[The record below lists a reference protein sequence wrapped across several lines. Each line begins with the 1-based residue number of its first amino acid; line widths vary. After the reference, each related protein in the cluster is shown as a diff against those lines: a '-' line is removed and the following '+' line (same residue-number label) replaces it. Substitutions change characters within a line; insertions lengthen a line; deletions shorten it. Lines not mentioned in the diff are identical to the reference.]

1 MTGSR
6 RTLRLMPPRRPANM
20 LATLLGITL
29 LGGCTRQE
37 EPAAPPPTPV
47 RIAAVTA
54 GPASPPIEATGFVAA
69 RDEQRLSFKVGG
81 MVQQVRVREGDT
93 VRRGELLA
101 LLDQTEIDAQLAQVA
116 QLAEQAARDLARGE
130 ALHADQVIPLEQLEN
145 LRTQAAVA
153 RARHDAARFNARNA
167 AIHATGDGVVL
178 RRLVEAREN
187 VAPGQ
192 VVLVVGNQDSGHV
205 LRFAVADRHV
215 VRIRRGEVASV
226 QLDAWPGE
234 SFRAEIIQVA
244 SGADPATGLFPVEAR
259 LDAVPHTL
267 VSGLV
272 GRVQLAAGADDS
284 TLPHVPIG
292 AVLEGDGDRA
302 VVYVVDGQVAR
313 RRDVQVAFITADS
326 VAVRVRPAEGD
337 TAAHVGLTVG
347 EQVVT
352 AGAPYLDDGDA
363 ITVVP
368 GPSP

>member
-130 ALHADQVIPLEQLEN
+130 
-145 LRTQAAVA
+145 
-153 RARHDAARFNARNA
+153 
-167 AIHATGDGVVL
+167 
-178 RRLVEAREN
+178 
-187 VAPGQ
+187 
-192 VVLVVGNQDSGHV
+192 
-205 LRFAVADRHV
+205 
-215 VRIRRGEVASV
+215 VASV

-326 VAVRVRPAEGD
+326 VAVRARPAEGD